1 MEIYFPPDSGQNESQ
16 SPGFVEMG
24 REEIYQLGLGGP
36 KRAMELASVTH
47 TAAQNLCYMIQ
58 RHIFLLSPLPRPPST
73 PLQEW
78 STKLSFQGVN
88 FTGSFLSG
96 EH

>member
-1 MEIYFPPDSGQNESQ
+1 
-16 SPGFVEMG
+16 
-24 REEIYQLGLGGP
+24 
-36 KRAMELASVTH
+36 MELGSVTH

-58 RHIFLLSPLPRPPST
+58 RHMFLHSPLPLPLLT

-78 STKLSFQGVN
+78 STKLSFQGVK

-96 EH
+96 PP